1 MMASLNVRN
10 RTLFTGDN
18 LDVGRGMHSEC
29 VDLIY
34 LDPPFNSN
42 RNSEAPRRPGPGG
55 RMLGHPALWM
65 LRGSG

>member
-1 MMASLNVRN
+1 MASLNVRN
-10 RTLFTGDN
+10 RTLFTGDS
-18 LDVGRGMHSEC
+18 LDVMRGMHSEC

-42 RNSEAPRRPGPGG
+42 RNSEAPRRPGS
-55 RMLGHPALWM
+55 RMLGHSALWM